1 MLKDLGKGEKK
12 RKEDGEKEGK
22 RKMSALEEIMEM
34 DKRRKKAEQA
44 KERTVQYQSSSGSY
58 IDYSNGTLLSGFKNI
73 VVSVTNKYIYIF

>member
-44 KERTVQYQSSSGSY
+44 KERTVQYQLSRGSY
-58 IDYSNGTLLSGFKNI
+58 IYFIYGTI
-73 VVSVTNKYIYIF
+73 VK